1 MFLIKFVFLNTV
13 CTECWDGYLVLGD
26 HWTLPVGTRH
36 YWWASWPYWA
46 VLLGHWAPLLGH
58 WALLLGHWALL
69 LGHYDPLLGSESY
82 C

>member
-13 CTECWDGYLVLGD
+13 CTEFWGGYLVLGD
-26 HWTLPVGTRH
+26 HWTLPVGTRY

-58 WALLLGHWALL
+58 WALLLGHWALF
-69 LGHYDPLLGSESY
+69 LGH
-82 C
+82 